1 MIQVARRKL
10 EEVKTFHKWHVF
22 GMNDGLWDRVRG
34 LGSETWKG
42 CE

>member
-1 MIQVARRKL
+1 MFYKL
-10 EEVKTFHKWHVF
+10 HIL

-34 LGSETWKG
+34 LGSEAWKG